1 MSTDTATIER
11 FLWFRN
17 VASLLENPY
26 GLSRINNCDLCGG
39 IEMGKMKCFRLTTC
53 LLHQNVSRRKG
64 KAEGRSEKGGNRD
77 LSIFLLFEKSEKFS
91 KCLVIRYEL
100 FQKWD

>member
-1 MSTDTATIER
+1 
-11 FLWFRN
+11 
-17 VASLLENPY
+17 
-26 GLSRINNCDLCGG
+26 
-39 IEMGKMKCFRLTTC
+39 
-53 LLHQNVSRRKG
+53 VSRRKG